1 MAQRMS
7 NEINEASI
15 VRASQ
20 DHLRADLDD
29 ATVLLHFGSGQYF
42 SLGGAAMSIWQMLQ
56 EPVRVSSLLER
67 LTAQFEVDS
76 ERCRQESL
84 LLLRQ
89 LHDQGLLTVS
99 SA

>member
-42 SLGGAAMSIWQMLQ
+42 SLGGAAVGIWQMLQ
-56 EPVRVSSLLER
+56 EPVKVSSLVEQ
-67 LTAQFEVDS
+67 LTAQYAVDS
-76 ERCRQESL
+76 ERCRDESL
-84 LLLRQ
+84 SLLRR
-89 LHDQGLLTVS
+89 LHGEGLLTVS